1 MTRILADAD
10 TLKVGDF
17 GEAVSNLHTVLSGI
31 GYEPGGQPGYFG
43 DTMAQAVRDFQAD
56 NNLPED
62 GVVNETTAAALESRL
77 LEEIQ
82 DETNDAQLNRAL
94 EEAAK

>member
-1 MTRILADAD
+1 MLT
-10 TLKVGDF
+10 
-17 GEAVSNLHTVLSGI
+17 GI

-43 DTMAQAVRDFQAD
+43 DTMGRAVSAFQAD

-62 GVVNETTAAALESRL
+62 GIVNEATASALESRL

-82 DETNDAQLNRAL
+82 DEANDAQLNRAL